1 MGRVIAATASIF
13 FSLILG
19 AIALAVVAVMLPET
33 METFLD
39 GASWLRDQLTS
50 TGLASKYN
58 VWVKFLI
65 ADQQLVFMGFVIV
78 VRIILA
84 LLIAAGSSLFGRGY
98 R

>member
-19 AIALAVVAVMLPET
+19 AAALAAVAVIVPGT
-33 METFLD
+33 MESLLD
-39 GASWLRDQLTS
+39 SASWVRDQLTN
-50 TGLASKYN
+50 TGLAPKYN

-78 VRIILA
+78 MRILLA
-84 LLIAAGSSLFGRGY
+84 LLFAAGSSLFGRGY
-98 R
+98 